1 MSSHHEADPFADLD
15 TDPRSS
21 AIVDDYRAREGLI
34 DELVERRKLLRVSQ
48 AEVASRMGVGQST
61 ISEFE
66 NEATD
71 PRLSTLQRYARAL
84 DAHVSVSLQAADTQ
98 THQWRMTATALLKG
112 ANLTV
117 VHAGGGVSVPRQLP
131 PRGYVQPRVRPATQD
146 VESLERVGA

>member
-15 TDPRSS
+15 TDPRSR

-34 DELVERRKLLRVSQ
+34 DDLVERRKLLGVSQ

-71 PRLSTLQRYARAL
+71 PRLSTLQRYARAVG
-84 DAHVSVSLQAADTQ
+84 AEVSVSLQTAADQ
-98 THQWRMTATALLKG
+98 ALHQWRLAASALVGG

-117 VHAGGGVSVPRQLP
+117 VHAGRGVSVPRQQP
-131 PRGYVQPRVRPATQD
+131 ARRYVEATLTQE
-146 VESLERVGA
+146 VGRLEGVGA